1 MRPTVFIL
9 DALTS
14 LLCAILLLA
23 GYRRVKSGLLLWS
36 GLCFIG
42 LTISNCLVFVDLI
55 ILPQIDLYIL
65 RLGVAVAS
73 MALMLYGLIW
83 ESR

>member
-9 DALTS
+9 DSLTC
-14 LLCAILLLA
+14 LLCAVLLLSA
-23 GYRRVKSGLLLWS
+23 YRRVKSGLLLWT

-42 LTISNCLVFVDLI
+42 LTLSNGLVFVDLVM
-55 ILPQIDLYIL
+55 LPDVDLYIL
-65 RLGVAVAS
+65 RLSVGIVS

>member
-1 MRPTVFIL
+1 MRATVFVL
-9 DALTS
+9 DALTC
-14 LLCAILLLA
+14 LLCAVLLLSA
-23 GYRRVKSGLLLWS
+23 YRRVKSGLLLWS

-42 LTISNCLVFVDLI
+42 LTLSNGLVFVDLVM
-55 ILPQIDLYIL
+55 LPDVDLYIL
-65 RLGVAVAS
+65 RLSVGIVS